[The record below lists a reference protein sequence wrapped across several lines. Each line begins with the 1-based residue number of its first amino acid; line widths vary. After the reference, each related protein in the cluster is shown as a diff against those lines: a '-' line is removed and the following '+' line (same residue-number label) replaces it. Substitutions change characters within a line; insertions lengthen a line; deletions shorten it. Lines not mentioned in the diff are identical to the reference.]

1 MLKRNLIPGQSPTST
16 VTINNMSTSASGIID
31 SSLSSSS
38 YIDSV
43 EVWAAAKIIGYTL
56 LIHRN
61 DNKWTMTPNKSI
73 II

>member
-1 MLKRNLIPGQSPTST
+1 
-16 VTINNMSTSASGIID
+16 MSTSASGIID
-31 SSLSSSS
+31 SSLSSPS

>member
-1 MLKRNLIPGQSPTST
+1 
-16 VTINNMSTSASGIID
+16 MSTSASGIID
-31 SSLSSSS
+31 TSSSS
-38 YIDSV
+38 STYIDSV

-61 DNKWTMTPNKSI
+61 DNKLIMIPNKSI